1 MNPILL
7 ILSTLDACGAAII
20 MWGPGIPVIGAFV
33 IYFAYMILIKGVIS
47 ALVSFPAGFF
57 DWMGILDI
65 IAGIVLIL
73 ISYGVNFQVFYI
85 FAIIYSFKAIYC
97 LFRTILNF

>member
-1 MNPILL
+1 MNPLLL
-7 ILSTLDACGAAII
+7 ILGILDTCGAAII
-20 MWGPGIPVIGAFV
+20 MWGPGIPVIGPFV

-57 DWMGILDI
+57 DWMGTLDV
-65 IAGIVLIL
+65 IAGVILIL
-73 ISYGVNFQVFYI
+73 ISYGMNFQTFYI

-97 LFRTILNF
+97 LFRTILSF